1 MMSSLGVGAKS
12 ARYHIYVIFLTKN
25 YIFHYQKTV
34 FLKKFKCRP
43 HYFLI
48 LNESA
53 FHKLSIA
60 TLIVALR
67 LLVWNLEPKGSSG
80 DHNHTHSGFP
90 AVKGLT
96 SSLILFRCHT

>member
-25 YIFHYQKTV
+25 YIFCHQKTMFFSKNSNADPLF
-34 FLKKFKCRP
+34 FL
-43 HYFLI
+43 

-90 AVKGLT
+90 AVKGLKVQKMQE
-96 SSLILFRCHT
+96 I